1 MSEMKYY
8 KIKRGTKYDLAVKKH
23 FELNKNWK
31 QVYGKLSEALGETI
45 TKMVQ
50 HPKFLT
56 IDPTELTKDENKK
69 AFKKDGSLKGNS
81 KKAKEIAE
89 QHKKIIEECGL
100 AEYENL
106 GTINFIYGVMRYSG
120 ESLKTFRTSEFDL
133 YYKADFDIDERS
145 KRTNRGESLL
155 EEITEVEYTE
165 KYLEE
170 IKKKEQAA

>member
-1 MSEMKYY
+1 MSEVKYY

-23 FELNKNWK
+23 FELSKNWK
-31 QVYGKLSEALGETI
+31 QVYGKLSEAMGEII

-56 IDPTELTKDENKK
+56 IDPTELTKEENKK

-89 QHKKIIEECGL
+89 HYKNIIEEVGL
-100 AEYENL
+100 TEYESL
-106 GTINFIYGVMRYSG
+106 GTINFIYGMMRYSG
-120 ESLKTFRTSEFDL
+120 ESLTTFRTSEYDL
-133 YYKADFDIDERS
+133 YYKANFDIDERS
-145 KRTNRGESLL
+145 KRTNCGESLL